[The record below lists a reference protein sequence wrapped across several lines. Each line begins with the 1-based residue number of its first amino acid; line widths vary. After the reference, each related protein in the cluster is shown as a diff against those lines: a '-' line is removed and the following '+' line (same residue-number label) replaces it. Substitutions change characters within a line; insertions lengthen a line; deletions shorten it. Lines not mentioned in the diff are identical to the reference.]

1 MKDYE
6 AKMDWKAIQ
15 SRMEK
20 LQTRP
25 VDINLSV
32 DLGDIYEAC
41 LEYTVLLEKFL
52 TLDALDQ
59 RTAAQTLTAIE
70 TTLEHIAWHTRSS
83 KKNLSQLVFDAY
95 RKKVG
100 EDDISRMSSRT

>member
-1 MKDYE
+1 MSGYE
-6 AKMDWKAIQ
+6 TNMDWKAIQ
-15 SRMEK
+15 SRIEK

-25 VDINLSV
+25 VGINLSV

-59 RTAAQTLTAIE
+59 KAVAQTLTAIE
-70 TTLEHIAWHTRSS
+70 TTLEHIAWHTRSA
-83 KKNLSQLVFDAY
+83 KENLSKLILDAHC
-95 RKKVG
+95 KGIG
-100 EDDISRMSSRT
+100 EADIYRMSAT